1 VRPINPF
8 KYISRNNILFL
19 WIFYKLIWTN
29 LCFRSSYASV
39 LTIMA
44 FSLERYIAICRP
56 LQALPWSDC
65 TRVSGVSSL
74 CWFLAMLFS
83 LPHLLFTK
91 ETHIIF
97 KAEAQWSYAR
107 MQRWKTKKERTPIL
121 SEALGLLACPSH
133 STRPPS
139 RNARP
144 LK

>member
-1 VRPINPF
+1 MLMSGTLF
-8 KYISRNNILFL
+8 K
-19 WIFYKLIWTN
+19 IFYVLIWTN

-107 MQRWKTKKERTPIL
+107 MPRWKTRKKERKK
-121 SEALGLLACPSH
+121 ACS
-133 STRPPS
+133 SWCARPPPPVLV
-139 RNARP
+139 AAPVP
-144 LK
+144 LAALLGPESLFF

>member
-1 VRPINPF
+1 MLMSGMLF
-8 KYISRNNILFL
+8 K
-19 WIFYKLIWTN
+19 IFYALIWTN

-91 ETHIIF
+91 EAHIIF
-97 KAEAQWSYAR
+97 KAEAQWSYAP
-107 MQRWKTKKERTPIL
+107 MPRWKTKKKERLIYLRRSAPSPVLATAL
-121 SEALGLLACPSH
+121 SPLATMFGP
-133 STRPPS
+133 
-139 RNARP
+139 
-144 LK
+144 